1 MHARQGF
8 LVAPRNSRNSLP
20 VILSSSSSWFRLVL
34 PHPCASRSPLFVS
47 TFELSELPTLAGEA
61 SLPRFGG
68 LTVGVAAFRRV
79 GRPARP
85 CEVPEVRRAAD
96 FRLRVGRS
104 AQPRPPQAFGR
115 SAQPRARR
123 WHVLRHGA
131 AHRRR
136 APGVGARSPPA
147 RRSLGRPAPETQAR
161 PKAAA
166 ARPRRRPCRYVPGV
180 GHAGKRSDLPG
191 GRGEAQA

>member
-1 MHARQGF
+1 MIESSTIGVRTSCSAHIRSVFWLCHACSSGF
-8 LVAPRNSRNSLP
+8 FGCATQLTEQSPRHPPPLGFASCSP
-20 VILSSSSSWFRLVL
+20 ISSPSG
-34 PHPCASRSPLFVS
+34 SPLFVS

-61 SLPRFGG
+61 SLPHFGG

-115 SAQPRARR
+115 SAQPRPRR

-147 RRSLGRPAPETQAR
+147 RRSLGRPAPETPGQA
-161 PKAAA
+161 
-166 ARPRRRPCRYVPGV
+166 
-180 GHAGKRSDLPG
+180 
-191 GRGEAQA
+191 